1 MSEEK
6 EENMKERLEEI
17 EQLSKQNERRKFYKA
32 VDKAKRG
39 FQPRIFHCKTK
50 TGKVICE
57 ELKLLERWEEHF
69 KELLNKEV
77 EDERMERDDTDVES
91 VRGRKKG
98 KRRKEEE
105 EANIDPPTRWEVE

>member
-1 MSEEK
+1 
-6 EENMKERLEEI
+6 MKERLEEI
-17 EQLSKQNERRKFYKA
+17 DQLSKQNERRKFYKA
-32 VDKAKRG
+32 LDKAKRG
-39 FQPRIFHCKTK
+39 FQPSIIRCKTK

-57 ELKLLERWEEHF
+57 DRKALERWEEHF

-77 EDERMERDDTDVES
+77 EDERMERDETDVES

-105 EANIDPPTRWEVE
+105 